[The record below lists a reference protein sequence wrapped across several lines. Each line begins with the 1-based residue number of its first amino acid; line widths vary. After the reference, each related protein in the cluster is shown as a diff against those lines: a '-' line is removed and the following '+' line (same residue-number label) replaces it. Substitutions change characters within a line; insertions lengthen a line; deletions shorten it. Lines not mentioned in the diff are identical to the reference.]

1 MAMKDA
7 RAWVSQRWKGRGT
20 RVRFEFAR
28 LHLDPA
34 RLLFLFSSL
43 SRSGSS
49 AWERGRSITCSDPPR
64 ARISRHGRRRHPV
77 PPFLLLLRLRLLRF
91 QWERKA
97 AVSASGKKRLTS
109 ITAAASTKKNTVDTT
124 GAVDRYTFK

>member
-1 MAMKDA
+1 MCGSNSRVYTSILRVFSSCFRRSRGRDRPLGNVALHHVLGSTA
-7 RAWVSQRWKGRGT
+7 RAH
-20 RVRFEFAR
+20 F
-28 LHLDPA
+28 
-34 RLLFLFSSL
+34 
-43 SRSGSS
+43 
-49 AWERGRSITCSDPPR
+49 
-64 ARISRHGRRRHPV
+64 RHGRRRHPV
-77 PPFLLLLRLRLLRF
+77 PPFLLLPF